1 MLRFTALAVATP
13 VAVQAWKPVSA
24 FAQVPSRAVPMHL
37 ELVTVTDTTAVFTW
51 FTGDPTAPDEFG
63 RPEPLP
69 ADTVLEL
76 GESPAALARV
86 VERNDPTPYHHV
98 EISGLEPG
106 RTYWYRAISNGLA
119 ASPSVFW
126 PEPAATG
133 TFTTLVPPTG
143 RLLFTMCWA
152 NDTHIG
158 EMTSGLAYSD
168 SRLPGGGFPPGF
180 AADPQNPYW
189 RFMAESAID
198 DARSRGA
205 DVMLFNGDLTS
216 EAEPT
221 EIAEAKRLFDRFGA
235 YRSEYWVTRGNHDR
249 AHSGDTWKGCA
260 PAGVPEYND
269 CLRDAFFPNGPAWF
283 SFDHAGVHMVGLDTN
298 DLTTG
303 EGAMAPEQFDWLEA
317 DLAAHS
323 GVPTFVFG
331 HHPVSEESAATAIPP
346 VVFTLNPQDAE
357 RLENQVAAHS
367 VVGVYS
373 AHTHRNWR
381 TASPRSPGV
390 PYIEV
395 AATKEYPGGF
405 ALVKVY
411 EGGYMVNF
419 YKTRSDPARAW
430 SERSRGEYLGLY
442 PYYTLGAF
450 EDRNFVVE
458 ADFSDAA
465 RRQTGSPEPGPP
477 PPPDG
482 DELPP
487 TGGGSASAAAG
498 AAVAAAAAAAAR
510 AARRMG
516 GAAAPRDA
524 ASRSSG

>member
-1 MLRFTALAVATP
+1 MLRFTALAMATP
-13 VAVQAWKPVSA
+13 VAVQAWRPARA

-37 ELVTVTDTTAVFTW
+37 ELVTVSDTGATFTW
-51 FTGDPTAPDEFG
+51 FTGDPTDPDEFG
-63 RPEPLP
+63 RPAPLP
-69 ADTVLEL
+69 SDTVLEL
-76 GESPAALARV
+76 GDSPAALARV
-86 VERNDPTPYHHV
+86 VERNDSTPYHHV
-98 EISGLEPG
+98 EVSGLEPG

-119 ASPSVFW
+119 ASPSTFW

-133 TFTTLVPPTG
+133 TFATLTPPPG

-152 NDTHIG
+152 NDVHIG

-168 SRLPGGGFPPGF
+168 DRLPGGGFPPGF

-198 DARSRGA
+198 ESRARGA
-205 DVMLFNGDLTS
+205 EVMLFNGDLTS

-221 EIAEAKRLFDRFGA
+221 EIAEARRIFDRFGA

-249 AHSGDTWKGCA
+249 AHSGATWAGCEQS
-260 PAGVPEYND
+260 GVPEYND
-269 CLRDAFFPNGPAWF
+269 CLRDEFFPGGPAWF

-317 DLAAHS
+317 DLAAYS

-357 RLENQVAAHS
+357 RLESQVAQHA

-373 AHTHRNWR
+373 AHTHRNKR
-381 TASPRSPGV
+381 TMSPRTPGV
-390 PYIEV
+390 PYIEI
-395 AATKEYPGGF
+395 AATKEYPGGY
-405 ALVKVY
+405 ALVRVY

-419 YKTRSDPARAW
+419 HKTRSDPARAW

-442 PYYTLGAF
+442 PYYTLGGF
-450 EDRNFVVE
+450 TDRNFVIE

-465 RRQTGSPEPGPP
+465 RRQTGGSETEPP
-477 PPPDG
+477 PPAGGGGDG
-482 DELPP
+482 DEDELPP
-487 TGGGSASAAAG
+487 TGGSGAAVVGASMAA
-498 AAVAAAAAAAAR
+498 AAVAARRRARSRLAIPPQSPAA
-510 AARRMG
+510 
-516 GAAAPRDA
+516 
-524 ASRSSG
+524 

>member
-1 MLRFTALAVATP
+1 MLRFTALAAATP
-13 VAVQAWKPVSA
+13 IVVQAWRPTPA

-37 ELVTVTDTTAVFTW
+37 ELVTVTDTSAVLTW
-51 FTGDPTAPDEFG
+51 FTGDPTKPDEFG

-69 ADTVLEL
+69 ANTILEL
-76 GESPAALARV
+76 GDSPAALTRV
-86 VERNDPTPYHHV
+86 VDRNDATPYHYV
-98 EISGLEPG
+98 EVEGLEPG
-106 RTYWYRAISNGLA
+106 RPYWYRAISNGVA
-119 ASPSVFW
+119 ASPSVFF

-133 TFTTLVPPTG
+133 TFTTLSPPTG

-168 SRLPGGGFPPGF
+168 GRLPGGGFPPGF

-189 RFMAESAID
+189 RFMAEAAID
-198 DARSRGA
+198 ESRAHGA
-205 DVMLFNGDLTS
+205 EVMLFNGDLTS

-221 EIAEAKRLFDRFGA
+221 EIAEAKRIFDRFGA

-249 AHSGDTWKGCA
+249 AHSGDKWKACA

-269 CLRDAFFPNGPAWF
+269 CLRDAFFPGGPTWF

-298 DLTTG
+298 NLTTG
-303 EGAMAPEQFDWLEA
+303 QGAMAPEQFDWLEA
-317 DLAAHS
+317 DLAAHD

-331 HHPVSEESAATAIPP
+331 HHPVSEESAVTAVPP

-357 RLENQVAAHS
+357 RLESQVAAHS

-381 TASPRSPGV
+381 TKSPRTGDV

-395 AATKEYPGGF
+395 AAAKEYPGGY

-411 EGGYMVNF
+411 EGGYMLNF
-419 YKTRSDPARAW
+419 HKTRSDPARAW

-442 PYYTLGAF
+442 PYYTLGRF
-450 EDRNFVVE
+450 TDRNFVVA

-465 RRQTGSPEPGPP
+465 RRQAAPPREQPP
-477 PPPDG
+477 PSGEGGDG
-482 DELPP
+482 GGGEHPP
-487 TGGGSASAAAG
+487 TGSGATAVAG
-498 AAVAAAAAAAAR
+498 AALAAAAVGAAR
-510 AARRMG
+510 GARRIAKSPAG
-516 GAAAPRDA
+516 Q
-524 ASRSSG
+524 